1 MAAAAKTATVVMV
14 FAVKDAAE
22 MAAQFEKSKAAAG
35 TCSEFTIEVQ
45 GQKITSE
52 MKPLEPLCRPICR
65 TVH

>member
-1 MAAAAKTATVVMV
+1 VTV
-14 FAVKDAAE
+14 FAVKDPAE
-22 MAAQFEKSKAAAG
+22 VAAQSEKSKAAAG